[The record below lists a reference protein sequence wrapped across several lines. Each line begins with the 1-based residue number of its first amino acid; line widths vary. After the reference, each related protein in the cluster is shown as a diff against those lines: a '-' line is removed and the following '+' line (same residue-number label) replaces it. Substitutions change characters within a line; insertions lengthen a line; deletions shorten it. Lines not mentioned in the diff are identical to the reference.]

1 LEFGIICKIVCEMG
15 SQWDATKGILADVE
29 NLVSTS
35 KDADTV
41 RECRELNS
49 KIEQAYEMGQVSAA
63 ELIKI
68 CQAKVEES
76 RERSEELAARTP
88 TSPEID
94 ALEQERKGLEIR
106 IKEQRMEK
114 EEVEKFVKEI
124 ETKVNEMESSLEGAK
139 NEYKDQIPL
148 MKHSLSLYA
157 NVSKIKWDFSGQN
170 RREIAGTV
178 CGSGVTQKFCLD
190 EEQNS
195 SFQIANQLWELIG
208 TVQ

>member
-1 LEFGIICKIVCEMG
+1 MG